1 MASDRAVAQLWVHAA
16 PADGDHPA
24 AISSVTTSL
33 EALAKTRGG
42 SNPLEQEN
50 LPPTVVQQKPAQRIQ
65 PARRSKGL
73 ALARSAG
80 STTVGGPNARA
91 PLVTLSCTQGG
102 SSQGGER
109 RTCEARKRRKCADAK
124 QATVQAREMQP
135 AAKRTE
141 KREPKGKPPCPTARE
156 VEARDK
162 NARGAKATETS
173 LVVHNGGA
181 AKSKETAL
189 VMHDGGPVKSTDTA
203 LVVHDGGAGKRR
215 FGANVA
221 ALVHEHPLFTAGGSQ
236 LILVIMSRGQGPAG
250 FGSSSRA
257 A

>member
-1 MASDRAVAQLWVHAA
+1 
-16 PADGDHPA
+16 
-24 AISSVTTSL
+24 
-33 EALAKTRGG
+33 
-42 SNPLEQEN
+42 
-50 LPPTVVQQKPAQRIQ
+50 
-65 PARRSKGL
+65 
-73 ALARSAG
+73 
-80 STTVGGPNARA
+80 
-91 PLVTLSCTQGG
+91 VTLSCTQGG

-257 A
+257 AEAGTTPPRTLHPADRVRFPPYPLHPKAALEPKAAHDFPLCVCSTRRTGCKDQGARAAAWWWDGRQPRPTALASATAEASSGG